1 MLAASRMPRRFFNP
15 WPHPE
20 HRITDIF
27 RWKCGWV
34 PGDAPFPG
42 ADDSPAP
49 WRKLEPAEIA
59 APPERGWRASWL
71 GHASFLL
78 QGAGLNLLI
87 DPIFSDSCSPLPF
100 PSLKRLVPPPCALTD
115 LPRIDAV
122 LVSHGHYD
130 HLDLPTLRALGH
142 GVRLLVPQGHAGWLA
157 RRGFRNVTEV
167 VWWQAV
173 ELAPGVTA
181 VATPAQHF
189 TARTPFDR
197 NRGHW
202 CGWWIEGAG
211 KRLWHAGDTAC
222 CPAFAEIGERLGPV
236 DFGMI
241 PIGAYAPRWVM
252 KGGHL
257 SPEEAVEVFL
267 QTRCRRA
274 VGMHWGTFRLTDE
287 PMGEPPPR
295 LRAAAAARGVE
306 TFETWPVGGTAELT

>member
-1 MLAASRMPRRFFNP
+1 MPRRFANP
-15 WPHPE
+15 WPHPR
-20 HRITDIF
+20 HRISDIL
-27 RWKCGWV
+27 RWKCGLG
-34 PGDAPFPG
+34 PKGAPFPG

-100 PSLKRLVPPPCALTD
+100 PSLKRLVPPPCVLTD

-130 HLDLPTLRALGH
+130 HLDLPTLRALGN
-142 GVRLLVPQGHAGWLA
+142 GVRLLVPEGHAGWLA

-167 VWWQAV
+167 AWWQAV
-173 ELAPGVTA
+173 ELAPGVAA

-222 CPAFAEIGERLGPV
+222 CPAFAEIGERLGPI

-252 KGGHL
+252 KGVHL

-306 TFETWPVGGTAELT
+306 TFETWPVGGTAELA